1 MDSIIAWFQGLDIPR
16 ELVAFLISMLPIVE
30 LRGGLP
36 VASAMGIPFSK
47 GLLICMLGNMLPI
60 PFILWLIIPIFNWMK
75 GTKTFRPL
83 VEKLESKSL
92 GKSEKIQKYQFWGL
106 LIFVGIPLPG
116 TGAWTG
122 ALIAALLGIDFKKAI
137 LAISLGVL
145 MAGGIMSIIS
155 YVIPWLISLI

>member
-1 MDSIIAWFQGLDIPR
+1 MQSIIAWFQALDIPR
-16 ELVAFLISMLPIVE
+16 ELVAFLVSMLPIIE

-36 VASAMGIPFSK
+36 VASAMGIPY
-47 GLLICMLGNMLPI
+47 GRGILICMLGNLLPI
-60 PFILWLIIPIFNWMK
+60 PFILLLIIPIFKWMK
-75 GTKTFRPL
+75 TTKTFRPT
-83 VEKLESKSL
+83 VEKLEAKSL

-122 ALIAALLGIDFKKAI
+122 ALIAALLGIKFKKAM
-137 LAISLGVL
+137 LAIILGVFL
-145 MAGGIMSIIS
+145 AGGIMSIIS